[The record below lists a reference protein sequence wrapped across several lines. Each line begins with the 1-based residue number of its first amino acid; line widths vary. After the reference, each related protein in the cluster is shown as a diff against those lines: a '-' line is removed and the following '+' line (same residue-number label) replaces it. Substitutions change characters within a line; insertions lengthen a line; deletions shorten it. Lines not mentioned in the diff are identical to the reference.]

1 MSTFSPPSAQ
11 TIRTT
16 ASFPQTSPSS
26 LLALLHLPELL
37 IQLNPLVHSFDII
50 SPPGLTTASSSSP
63 SQVEYNVTD
72 LVPIL
77 GGLWSTKTAYTAR
90 FTPNPESMLVEI
102 QAAMG
107 ITSRSVWS
115 VEQVE
120 GTDGSEVME
129 ESEVSIAGGRVW
141 DWMLRGYVEGQI
153 RASHG
158 LLMERLRDKV
168 NEMGR

>member
-1 MSTFSPPSAQ
+1 
-11 TIRTT
+11 
-16 ASFPQTSPSS
+16 
-26 LLALLHLPELL
+26 
-37 IQLNPLVHSFDII
+37 
-50 SPPGLTTASSSSP
+50 
-63 SQVEYNVTD
+63 
-72 LVPIL
+72 
-77 GGLWSTKTAYTAR
+77 
-90 FTPNPESMLVEI
+90 MLVEI